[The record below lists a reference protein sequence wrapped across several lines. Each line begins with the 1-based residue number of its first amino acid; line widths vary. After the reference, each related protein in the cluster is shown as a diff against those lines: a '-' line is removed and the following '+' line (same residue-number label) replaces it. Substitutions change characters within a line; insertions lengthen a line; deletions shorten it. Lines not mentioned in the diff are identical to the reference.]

1 MSTELTEKQASDLL
15 NANRLGFISQC
26 IGAGKTPDDAN
37 VLYKQASERL
47 DRRTKLAQTIMDS
60 LEPEAVAP
68 AK

>member
-1 MSTELTEKQASDLL
+1 MSTELTEKQASELL

-26 IGAGKTPDDAN
+26 VGAGKSPEEAEL
-37 VLYKQASERL
+37 LYKTASCRL

-60 LEPEAVAP
+60 LKPEAAAP